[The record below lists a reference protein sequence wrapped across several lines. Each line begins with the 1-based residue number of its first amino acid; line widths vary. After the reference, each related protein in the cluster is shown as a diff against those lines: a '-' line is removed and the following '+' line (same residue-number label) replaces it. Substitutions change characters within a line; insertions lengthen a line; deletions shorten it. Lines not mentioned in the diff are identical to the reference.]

1 MINKLLIVGCG
12 LIGSSILKKV
22 CKKNIAKKIFVFEKS
37 KKNQKILKRFK
48 LKFQLIKKM
57 DKKISECDFIIICA
71 PLSEYKKIFLACE
84 MMSESKINQKFNF
97 KYNEQEA
104 KEIFF
109 SAKKY
114 KSLRLSAGFSVSRK
128 LKDALIKSHDKN
140 IEFDGN
146 PLRVDYINGEVIFGS
161 SGSGIPEGYI
171 VQVKNYEEPRNL
183 KETKKSSTNRLI
195 FL

>member
-1 MINKLLIVGCG
+1 
-12 LIGSSILKKV
+12 
-22 CKKNIAKKIFVFEKS
+22 
-37 KKNQKILKRFK
+37 
-48 LKFQLIKKM
+48 
-57 DKKISECDFIIICA
+57 
-71 PLSEYKKIFLACE
+71 LSLNYLN
-84 MMSESKINQKFNF
+84 SKIEFIRVIKSINFNYF
-97 KYNEQEA
+97 SEKA

>member
-1 MINKLLIVGCG
+1 
-12 LIGSSILKKV
+12 
-22 CKKNIAKKIFVFEKS
+22 
-37 KKNQKILKRFK
+37 
-48 LKFQLIKKM
+48 
-57 DKKISECDFIIICA
+57 
-71 PLSEYKKIFLACE
+71 